1 MTLEF
6 LKGFLS
12 LGGPM
17 KMLILA
23 KKGGD
28 GGSDARISLNKAT
41 VKIGKAQEDLDVVD
55 GSGDRP
61 FRDGGD
67 SIGFHGYAIR
77 RNNKTKEGD
86 RGDMKLALAKLASQA
101 VFSET
106 G

>member
-1 MTLEF
+1 MTLDF

-12 LGGPM
+12 LRGPM
-17 KMLILA
+17 EMLILA
-23 KKGGD
+23 KKSGD
-28 GGSDARISLNKAT
+28 GCRNARISFDKTAIE
-41 VKIGKAQEDLDVVD
+41 VGEAQKDLDVVD

-61 FRDGGD
+61 LRDGGD

-86 RGDMKLALAKLASQA
+86 RGDMELALAKFASQA